1 MERGRL
7 GPVNRAAK
15 GVELL
20 AYGTWSG
27 GPSDADVGTRMLSLQ
42 QCQPGGTEP
51 ATRRAA
57 ALGEL
62 LTETSGRRRAA
73 PGELDEATLLL
84 VAVHPALSREGQEA
98 LLLRA
103 ALWFE
108 PEEIA
113 HITGLTGPS
122 VETRL
127 RGAYRRLRSTGI
139 GAPFARVG
147 LLERARRALEILEA
161 LYWRGDA
168 LSLSQA
174 ELSQRLHQG
183 VWSQIQV
190 LARQEGPVGGEANAL
205 QAFLWLSRSRMGDV
219 EASLERGRSYLRA
232 AEDAGASGRY
242 LWLARII
249 AAQMSRSAPDW
260 HRIAVM
266 WEVIHEMDHP
276 AAPRWLG
283 NPLARLA
290 TDGASA

>member
-1 MERGRL
+1 
-7 GPVNRAAK
+7 
-15 GVELL
+15 
-20 AYGTWSG
+20 
-27 GPSDADVGTRMLSLQ
+27 MLSIQ
-42 QCQPGGTEP
+42 QSQPNGSEP

-62 LTETSGRRRAA
+62 FAETSGRRHAP
-73 PGELDEATLLL
+73 PGELDEAALLL
-84 VAVHPALSREGQEA
+84 VAVHPALSRDGQEV

-103 ALWFE
+103 ALWFT

-113 HITGLTGPS
+113 YITGLTGAS

-147 LLERARRALEILEA
+147 LLERARRALEILEG

-168 LSLSQA
+168 LSTPQA
-174 ELSQRLHQG
+174 GLSQRLHQG
-183 VWSQIQV
+183 VLSQIQV
-190 LARQEGPVGGEANAL
+190 LARQDGPVGGEANAL
-205 QAFLWLSRSRMGDV
+205 QAFLWLSRSRMG
-219 EASLERGRSYLRA
+219 EGGGSLDRGRSYLRA
-232 AEDAGASGRY
+232 AEEAGASGRY
-242 LWLARII
+242 VWLARII
-249 AAQMSRSAPDW
+249 SAQLGPSAPDW

-290 TDGASA
+290 AADASA